1 MPDLIGSMKIWF
13 ESRTTVCFLSL
24 QSHELL
30 LFERFPVDW
39 PCFAIVLLRIEIIVL
54 YESIKWRVSMVGG
67 GGYQGESD
75 HQFNPAMA
83 PFWELGVRGGIYT
96 WDWQIDVIIIVIC
109 LFSWDSLYSVSSSSL
124 PLQHYLLC
132 RRQSQFFFQ
141 FLHCFSSL
149 PFLRLI
155 LLFIT
160 IINFQNPRTDRL
172 SNLVSARFQWMI
184 QGRKWPITL
193 FFPKSNIEQILSES
207 HLSSSVHSSSIPF
220 SLLYICNRRQCMR
233 KYL

>member
-1 MPDLIGSMKIWF
+1 
-13 ESRTTVCFLSL
+13 
-24 QSHELL
+24 
-30 LFERFPVDW
+30 
-39 PCFAIVLLRIEIIVL
+39 
-54 YESIKWRVSMVGG
+54 MVGG

-96 WDWQIDVIIIVIC
+96 WDWQIKVIIIVIC
-109 LFSWDSLYSVSSSSL
+109 LSSWDSLYSVSSSSL

-132 RRQSQFFFQ
+132 RRQSQLFFQ

>member
-1 MPDLIGSMKIWF
+1 MTRLFFRSGALSVANDRQGIWHQSLSHTTTNKNVQGSLIEEGIFSTGFQVTISNSGFDRFHENMIWKQNNSF
-13 ESRTTVCFLSL
+13 PSL

-96 WDWQIDVIIIVIC
+96 WDWQI
-109 LFSWDSLYSVSSSSL
+109 
-124 PLQHYLLC
+124 
-132 RRQSQFFFQ
+132 
-141 FLHCFSSL
+141 
-149 PFLRLI
+149 
-155 LLFIT
+155 
-160 IINFQNPRTDRL
+160 
-172 SNLVSARFQWMI
+172 
-184 QGRKWPITL
+184 
-193 FFPKSNIEQILSES
+193 
-207 HLSSSVHSSSIPF
+207 
-220 SLLYICNRRQCMR
+220 
-233 KYL
+233 

>member
-1 MPDLIGSMKIWF
+1 MARTSTYYLVGNDKTLFQIRGFVSCKWQAGNLTSKPITHYRKQKCPGISNRRRGLFQQDLRLQFPMPDLIGSMKIWF

-30 LFERFPVDW
+30 LFDRFPIDW

-96 WDWQIDVIIIVIC
+96 WDWQIEVIIIVIC
-109 LFSWDSLYSVSSSSL
+109 LSSWDSLYSVSS
-124 PLQHYLLC
+124 LL
-132 RRQSQFFFQ
+132 
-141 FLHCFSSL
+141 L
-149 PFLRLI
+149 
-155 LLFIT
+155 
-160 IINFQNPRTDRL
+160 
-172 SNLVSARFQWMI
+172 
-184 QGRKWPITL
+184 
-193 FFPKSNIEQILSES
+193 
-207 HLSSSVHSSSIPF
+207 
-220 SLLYICNRRQCMR
+220 
-233 KYL
+233 

>member
-96 WDWQIDVIIIVIC
+96 WDWQIEVIIIVIC
-109 LFSWDSLYSVSSSSL
+109 LSSWDSLYSVSSSSL

-132 RRQSQFFFQ
+132 RRQSQFFFPIPALS
-141 FLHCFSSL
+141 FFVA
-149 PFLRLI
+149 
-155 LLFIT
+155 LFASNIT
-160 IINFQNPRTDRL
+160 FHHYHQL
-172 SNLVSARFQWMI
+172 
-184 QGRKWPITL
+184 
-193 FFPKSNIEQILSES
+193 PKS
-207 HLSSSVHSSSIPF
+207 
-220 SLLYICNRRQCMR
+220 
-233 KYL
+233 